1 MPNLHDYH
9 DEDIINAETHHEK
22 SDVNVR
28 ALLAFGAA
36 FVVFAAVSHFVLLMM
51 YRQFVKIEN
60 QHQHVPLTM
69 MERPE
74 SMTVPAIPRLQ
85 PFPAKSGPDVTI
97 PPMATTPVTD
107 MEEMR
112 AAQEQALESYGYV
125 DRQKGVVRIPI
136 EEAKKLALQRGF
148 ASVGQAPP
156 PVVVPPPAQA
166 GVPVPHKATP

>member
-36 FVVFAAVSHFVLLMM
+36 FLVFAAVSHFVLLMM

-60 QHQHVPLTM
+60 RHQHVPLTM

-85 PFPAKSGPDVTI
+85 PFPTKSPSGTT
-97 PPMATTPVTD
+97 PPMSTTPVTD

-148 ASVGQAPP
+148 APMVGVQAPP
-156 PVVVPPPAQA
+156 PVVPPPAPEA
-166 GVPVPHKATP
+166 KP

>member
-60 QHQHVPLTM
+60 RRQHVPLTM

-85 PFPAKSGPDVTI
+85 PFPTKSATGTI
-97 PPMATTPVTD
+97 PPMSSTPVTD

-112 AAQEQALESYGYV
+112 TAQQQALESYGFV

-136 EEAKKLALQRGF
+136 EDAKKLALQRGF
-148 ASVGQAPP
+148 APMSGVGQTLLS
-156 PVVVPPPAQA
+156 VPPPAQA